1 MKDEVQIKKYLPSL
15 IFSIILPVV
24 AYLLLKTWGST
35 DTLALGIATAFPV
48 IHMVWSLIVR
58 KEVNPVSLVAIIG
71 FLISLLTV
79 YLTHGNNLAFKLWH
93 PILTAAIGTIFLL
106 SLVFNRPL
114 LEFANEGQS
123 HKKMMILTLFMGLV
137 FVCHA
142 LSVILLA
149 FWVKTTAF
157 VLISKI
163 IDFSAVAILLLG
175 LRFLRKKLI

>member
-114 LEFANEGQS
+114 LEFANGSSFCLSCFVS
-123 HKKMMILTLFMGLV
+123 H
-137 FVCHA
+137 FV
-142 LSVILLA
+142 S
-149 FWVKTTAF
+149 F
-157 VLISKI
+157 
-163 IDFSAVAILLLG
+163 LG
-175 LRFLRKKLI
+175 KDNSFCFNFKNH